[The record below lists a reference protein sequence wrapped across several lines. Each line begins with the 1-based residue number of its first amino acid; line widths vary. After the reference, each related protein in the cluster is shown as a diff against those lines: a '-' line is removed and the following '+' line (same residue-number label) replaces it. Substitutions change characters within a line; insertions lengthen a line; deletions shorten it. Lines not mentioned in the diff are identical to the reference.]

1 MSLLFRL
8 RIHHHALEGPVV
20 HISSYLSYP
29 ESRPGHVP
37 WNMCYKYL
45 VFLKSDHHSSYLIT
59 SIWSEN
65 YHSSGVYQE
74 FPTHPSPCQP
84 IVHPTKIEATTYY
97 HGSQRGFPS
106 AFWRDQDDQVPII
119 SSPHLPKAIR
129 DQKEPPPNKDTKPE
143 SATPVRLDPF
153 LARLPGR
160 RGRSSPPRASAL

>member
-65 YHSSGVYQE
+65 YHSSGVPGIYLDCWDMMPNRTGLTGRIMMCFFFFPGIDPQYMMYQH
-74 FPTHPSPCQP
+74 HPL
-84 IVHPTKIEATTYY
+84 
-97 HGSQRGFPS
+97 F
-106 AFWRDQDDQVPII
+106 
-119 SSPHLPKAIR
+119 
-129 DQKEPPPNKDTKPE
+129 
-143 SATPVRLDPF
+143 
-153 LARLPGR
+153 
-160 RGRSSPPRASAL
+160 